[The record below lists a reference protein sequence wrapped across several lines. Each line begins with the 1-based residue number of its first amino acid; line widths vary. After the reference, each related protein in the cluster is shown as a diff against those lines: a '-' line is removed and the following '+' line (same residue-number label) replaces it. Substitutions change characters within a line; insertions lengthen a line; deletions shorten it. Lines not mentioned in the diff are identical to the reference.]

1 MDRKSAK
8 SFGKLVDFLSRF
20 RGKNWGEISR
30 FRGENWGEMSRFR
43 GENWGEMSRF
53 WCENWGEMSRF
64 RGEGEMSRFRGENWG
79 DMSRFR
85 GENWGEMSRFWC
97 ENWGEGEVLNPGE
110 TARWSWL
117 NLGDFVYSRSCA
129 ILGVR
134 FKVSSP
140 FLKQNILKFIVSC
153 FQRFKKKP
161 VCLKKC
167 HQSFNCTSVYFI
179 KEAL

>member
-20 RGKNWGEISR
+20 RGENWGEISR

-43 GENWGEMSRF
+43 GENL
-53 WCENWGEMSRF
+53 GEMSRF